1 MMKSRGSSPHTRGA
15 REGGEFVDRER
26 RIIPAYAGS
35 TKTSLTLQKPVPD
48 HPRIRGE
55 HSVYAETFR
64 ESSGSSPHTR
74 GARHVQPPPV
84 VGGRIIPAYAGSTAA
99 RRRGRI
105 PGSDHPRIRGEHA
118 LIAVMAVT
126 GSWIIPAYAGS
137 THLRRRRFRQ
147 SRDHPRIRGE
157 HVDPI
162 TIGIGQWGSS
172 PHTRGAHPGHA
183 ADKCDARI
191 IPAYAGSTVGSSPD
205 AGHAVDHPR
214 IRGEHV
220 WASLPRSISAGSS
233 PHTRGA
239 LTNSHVGFPPGRI
252 IPAYA
257 GSTARSPCRYPST
270 ADHPRIRGEHQRA
283 PVCDLHQVG
292 SSPHTRGAR
301 RPWFIDCRGWRIIPA
316 YAGSTRGW
324 ASVGSG

>member
-1 MMKSRGSSPHTRGA
+1 MKSRGSSPHTRGA

-105 PGSDHPRIRGEHA
+105 PGSDHPRIRGEH
-118 LIAVMAVT
+118 T
-126 GSWIIPAYAGS
+126 PPTTPFS
-137 THLRRRRFRQ
+137 
-147 SRDHPRIRGE
+147 
-157 HVDPI
+157 PI
-162 TIGIGQWGSS
+162 
-172 PHTRGAHPGHA
+172 
-183 ADKCDARI
+183 K
-191 IPAYAGSTVGSSPD
+191 
-205 AGHAVDHPR
+205 
-214 IRGEHV
+214 
-220 WASLPRSISAGSS
+220 
-233 PHTRGA
+233 
-239 LTNSHVGFPPGRI
+239 
-252 IPAYA
+252 
-257 GSTARSPCRYPST
+257 
-270 ADHPRIRGEHQRA
+270 
-283 PVCDLHQVG
+283 G

-301 RPWFIDCRGWRIIPA
+301 GPDHDRDRSMGIIPA
-316 YAGSTRGW
+316 YAGSTSRTRR
-324 ASVGSG
+324 